1 MAMFLTTTMQS
12 LVTVPRKGV
21 LEQAHSVLSVLE
33 SSPNVRSSPGIT
45 KLALEDMSVN
55 QDWQLDELDCLK
67 ALLTKQ

>member
-1 MAMFLTTTMQS
+1 MFLTTTMQS

-45 KLALEDMSVN
+45 RLALEDMSVN
-55 QDWQLDELDCLK
+55 QD
-67 ALLTKQ
+67 